1 MNNTSITK
9 LSADLQ
15 QETFVP
21 REPEANFLLSGNIY
35 SVTICRRTFLRMKVA
50 FTAMLGI
57 FMTGDNNQINSHF
70 FHWFTCAF
78 YCIVLKKRSLL
89 YRKNM

>member
-9 LSADLQ
+9 LNADLK

-35 SVTICRRTFLRMKVA
+35 SVTICGRTFLRMQVA
-50 FTAMLGI
+50 FIAMLGI
-57 FMTGDNNQINSHF
+57 FMTRDNNQINSHF
-70 FHWFTCAF
+70 FHWFACAL
-78 YCIVLKKRSLL
+78 YCIVLKKTSSLHC
-89 YRKNM
+89 KNM